1 MKKKDLYS
9 FLRGLKA
16 SKFEHPRVT
25 YAVNKNKRLVEDVIK
40 DMEKAV
46 EPDKEMTEFT
56 KEREDLAKVHC
67 VKDDKDQPKLK
78 RVPGQNPGEVQMIY
92 EIIGQDDE
100 KSDYR
105 KALTKVE
112 KKFADAITKHEDKVK
127 KYNEEFLD
135 DKTEYDVFMVPL
147 TLMETHEKCPQNIMD
162 LIFWMVDDTK

>member
-9 FLRGLKA
+9 FVRGLKA

-25 YAVNKNKRLVEDVIK
+25 YAVNKNRRLVEEVIK

-46 EPDKEMTEFT
+46 EPDDEMTKFT
-56 KEREDLAKVHC
+56 AEREELAKVHC
-67 VKDDKDQPKLK
+67 VKDEKDQPKLK
-78 RVPGQNPGEVQMIY
+78 KIPGNSPGEVQMIY
-92 EIIGQDDE
+92 DIIGQNDV

-105 KALTKVE
+105 KALAKVE
-112 KKFADAITKHEDKVK
+112 KKFADAIKKHEDKVQ

-135 DKTEYDVFMVPL
+135 DKTEYEPFMVPL
-147 TLMETHEKCPQNIMD
+147 TLMEKHEKCPQNIMD